1 MVIFL
6 KVKETKKLMK
16 AIKNLEET
24 EYGTKE
30 LIHGLLMGI
39 IIGFILA
46 MFLIR

>member
-1 MVIFL
+1 
-6 KVKETKKLMK
+6 MK
-16 AIKNLEET
+16 AKDTSKLIQAIKKLEET

-46 MFLIR
+46 MFLLK

>member
-1 MVIFL
+1 M
-6 KVKETKKLMK
+6 KGKDTKNLIQ
-16 AIKNLEET
+16 AIKKLEET

-46 MFLIR
+46 MFFLR

>member
-1 MVIFL
+1 MVI
-6 KVKETKKLMK
+6 KIKGKNTTKLVQ
-16 AIKNLEET
+16 AINKLEET

-46 MFLIR
+46 MFLLR